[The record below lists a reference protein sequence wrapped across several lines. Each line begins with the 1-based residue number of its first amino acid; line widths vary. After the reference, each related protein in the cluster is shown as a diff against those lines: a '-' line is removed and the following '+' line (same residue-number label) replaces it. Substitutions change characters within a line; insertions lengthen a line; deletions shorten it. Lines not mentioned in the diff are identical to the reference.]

1 MKSFNASLMTLLMG
15 LFASV
20 ATARIEGN
28 GSTTY
33 ATRGIQ
39 TQGVYYRDASFD
51 QPLIGVKM
59 EVIGE
64 HVFRKVT
71 FELSEGTDPSIL
83 SNFKLYK
90 TSVNYFAPARATQL
104 TSGSLSVNGRS
115 VSFDVWSNVPQDQR
129 VVVKNGDYLWLTAR
143 VAYDAPAKA
152 EIDAKITSV
161 VINGFACIV
170 ENEDPVGAGMTYE
183 FRRHV
188 VPYYRMGLVG
198 GWNDTYYDLVSEVI
212 FFHMEAN
219 TEGTLYY
226 AWNVKQFDE
235 TSFREALEVLR
246 DGRGDRPVRILLGL
260 AHCAGGLSTATQND
274 TARANLVNQIIHY
287 VEKFGFD
294 GVDIDWEYPWSANDW
309 RGFEKLVAELKPR
322 LFALGGGKMVSS
334 AMSNYKLPEAVNT
347 YGLSAVELKG
357 LHQQLDFFNTM
368 TYDNGTMDGHS
379 PMWMHNNS
387 KNICAENAG
396 LPPIKSCIGVPF
408 YVNEHDP
415 NLSEWNNLTWLQ
427 MGYDWIYYTFPQYM
441 DSTDT
446 FWHNGY
452 MYSYNSIKTIREK
465 GADLRAGGYGVMI
478 WGYECDI
485 SYDNPKSLARALA
498 STIRPLDS
506 VDNPEV
512 KDALDWAHMST
523 GDYILTADLTLTADD
538 FRPLSFT
545 GTIDGQGHTIT
556 LKGGAAAIT
565 GGMSG
570 VIKNLTVVVDGALT
584 ATGAVTDTVTLNG
597 CVENVTVIVKEG
609 ASITGVN
616 SVGAVVGEVYANNT
630 ERTASVKHCTAVIE
644 GTLRATGNGRV
655 GGVVGNL
662 NQEGESE
669 VVRILNCRAELCPT
683 AVLHAPDTNFPGVG
697 GLVGNCNK
705 GYELFAKNSVVLY
718 KGATLSAATRVG
730 ALAGGSTYGTMSGY
744 FNNWVIMESSDT
756 QYTTNYTSQVLD
768 FTIGEPDRKTK
779 TAMVEYRDRETGVSF
794 RIRREVI
801 FSASGYSFRLR

>member
-1 MKSFNASLMTLLMG
+1 MKSINALIMTLFVG

-20 ATARIEGN
+20 ATADVAPISIDGDN
-28 GSTTY
+28 NPSYT
-33 ATRGIQ
+33 ARGIQ
-39 TQGVYYRDASFD
+39 TQGIYYRDSSFD
-51 QPLIGVKM
+51 QVLIGAKM
-59 EVIGE
+59 ELNFTSAMPFWRFYIQ
-64 HVFRKVT
+64 
-71 FELSEGTDPSIL
+71 LSEGTDPSML
-83 SNFKLYK
+83 SDFKIYK
-90 TSVNYFAPARATQL
+90 TSVNYFAPARATEL
-104 TSGSLSVNGRS
+104 TGGSVSVNGRNIG
-115 VSFDVWSNVPQDQR
+115 FDLTANKPNV
-129 VVVKNGDYLWLTAR
+129 VNGDYIWVTAR
-143 VAYDAPAKA
+143 VANNAAPGV
-152 EIDAKITSV
+152 EVDAKITAV
-161 VINGFACIV
+161 HVNGFVCRV

-188 VPYYRMGLVG
+188 VPYYRMGLVN
-198 GWNDTYYDLVSEVI
+198 GWNDTYYDLVSEVV
-212 FFHMEAN
+212 FFHMCVAGNGNLVPGWEAGS
-219 TEGTLYY
+219 EYKEEL
-226 AWNVKQFDE
+226 
-235 TSFREALEVLR
+235 FRESLERLR

-260 AHCAGGLSTATQND
+260 AHCAGELSTATQND

-294 GVDIDWEYPWSANDW
+294 GVDIDWEYPESANDW

-322 LFALGGGKMVSS
+322 LFALGGGKMISS
-334 AMSNYKLPEAVNT
+334 ATSNYKLPEAT
-347 YGLSAVELKG
+347 ETFRLSAVELKG
-357 LHQQLDFFNTM
+357 LHQQLDMLNMM
-368 TYDNGTMDGHS
+368 TYDHSSTDGHS
-379 PMWMHNNS
+379 PMWLHNQS
-387 KNICAENAG
+387 KDFATRLAG
-396 LPPIKSCIGVPF
+396 LPPVKVCVGLPF
-408 YVNEHDP
+408 YTNEH
-415 NLSEWNNLTWLQ
+415 NSGGQVTWLQ
-427 MGYDWIYYTFPQYM
+427 MGYDWVYYNFPQYV

-446 FWHNGY
+446 FWHDGY
-452 MYSYNSIKTIREK
+452 MYSYNSINTIRTK
-465 GADLRAGGYGVMI
+465 GADLRVGGYGAMI
-478 WGYECDI
+478 WAFECDI
-485 SYDNPKSLARALA
+485 PYDNPKSLARALS
-498 STIRPLDS
+498 STMRPLDS
-506 VDNPEV
+506 VVNPEV
-512 KDALDWAHMST
+512 KDALEWGQMST
-523 GDYILTADLTLTADD
+523 GDYVLTADLTLTAEDY
-538 FRPLSFT
+538 RPMGFT

-556 LKGGAAAIT
+556 LKGGGAAIS

-570 VIKNLTVVVDGALT
+570 VIKNLTVVVEGALS

-616 SVGAVVGEVYANNT
+616 SVGAVVGDVYADNT

-744 FNNWVIMESSDT
+744 LNNWVIMEISDT
-756 QYTTNYTSQVLD
+756 QYATNYTSQVLD

-779 TAMVEYRDRETGVSF
+779 TAVVEYRDRETGVSF

-801 FSASGYSFRLR
+801 FSASGFSFRLR